1 MVIAEEIK
9 SVKISGIKLD
19 MLCYWTL
26 LYSTLAMADIEANI
40 KQICDKLD
48 SLSTEIKAN
57 NVTLDR
63 CIARTEQTLKI
74 NEQQLN
80 DIKGNLQVFSNK
92 LAEVEESQS
101 FISTQ
106 YDTQKK
112 RQDTIILEH
121 TKMKDN
127 VTGLKN
133 ELEKLK
139 KDLKMK
145 RSNVHVKLN
154 IGKMTNLKSL
164 ASQLRKEKVA
174 NNLS

>member
-1 MVIAEEIK
+1 
-9 SVKISGIKLD
+9 
-19 MLCYWTL
+19 
-26 LYSTLAMADIEANI
+26 MADIEANI

-63 CIARTEQTLKI
+63 FIARTEQTLKI

-106 YDTQKK
+106 YDPQKK
-112 RQDTIILEH
+112 RHDTIILEH

-127 VTGLKN
+127 VPGLKN

-139 KDLKMK
+139 KRLKK
-145 RSNVHVKLN
+145 
-154 IGKMTNLKSL
+154 
-164 ASQLRKEKVA
+164 
-174 NNLS
+174 